1 MFEKFIIETWRLLNE
16 MSPYLLF
23 GFLIAGFL
31 KILIPREKIYYH
43 LSAPDFSAV
52 LKSALFGIPLPLC
65 SCGVIP
71 VATHIKKEGASDGA
85 TVSFLISTP
94 TTGVDSI
101 LATYSLLGPVF
112 AIIRPVSA
120 LFAGISGGW
129 LVNILNRKGIKKAK
143 EVKNFICN
151 VCEEEGV
158 HTHSPGEKMR
168 VILKYGFSEL
178 IEDIGKWIV
187 IGVLAGGIIAT
198 FVPGGIILRVFGKP
212 FYSYSLMLIIG
223 IPMYVCATGS
233 IPIAASLISKGMLPG
248 AGLVFLFTGPATNS
262 ATLAFVLGKM
272 GRKNFL
278 VYLASIIFWSVIFG
292 LIIDYIWK
300 FSGAEIINFQRGKFL
315 PLWLKTLSSIILLF
329 LIVRTI
335 KFREK
340 KVNMKEFEVVD
351 MKCNHCVKT
360 IEDAFKKEGIN
371 AEVNLKSK
379 KVYVP
384 DEIEDEKVEKIIEKI
399 GYTLKRR

>member
-1 MFEKFIIETWRLLNE
+1 
-16 MSPYLLF
+16 
-23 GFLIAGFL
+23 
-31 KILIPREKIYYH
+31 
-43 LSAPDFSAV
+43 
-52 LKSALFGIPLPLC
+52 
-65 SCGVIP
+65 
-71 VATHIKKEGASDGA
+71 
-85 TVSFLISTP
+85 
-94 TTGVDSI
+94 
-101 LATYSLLGPVF
+101 
-112 AIIRPVSA
+112 
-120 LFAGISGGW
+120 
-129 LVNILNRKGIKKAK
+129 
-143 EVKNFICN
+143 
-151 VCEEEGV
+151 
-158 HTHSPGEKMR
+158 
-168 VILKYGFSEL
+168 
-178 IEDIGKWIV
+178 
-187 IGVLAGGIIAT
+187 
-198 FVPGGIILRVFGKP
+198 
-212 FYSYSLMLIIG
+212 MLIIG

-315 PLWLKTLSSIILLF
+315 PLWWKTCSSIILLF

-340 KVNMKEFEVVD
+340 NEGNMKEFEIVD
-351 MKCNHCVKT
+351 MKCNHCVRT
-360 IEDAFKKEGIN
+360 IEDAFKKEGIKP
-371 AEVNLKSK
+371 VINLKSK

-384 DEIEDEKVEKIIEKI
+384 DEIEDEKVEKIIEKA

>member
-101 LATYSLLGPVF
+101 L
-112 AIIRPVSA
+112 
-120 LFAGISGGW
+120 
-129 LVNILNRKGIKKAK
+129 AK

-300 FSGAEIINFQRGKFL
+300 FSGTEIINFQRGKFL

-351 MKCNHCVKT
+351 MKCDHCVKT